1 MDRIQR
7 FINNHFH
14 GKLSNG
20 RIQRIHEFKRLVL
33 NMPYTQTYYLYKKNP
48 TSFFRE
54 DEFEARVRD
63 KKSRVKGKK

>member
-7 FINNHFH
+7 FINKRLS
-14 GKLSNG
+14 GKHSDD
-20 RIQRIHEFKRLVL
+20 RIRRIHEFKRLVL

-54 DEFEARVRD
+54 DEFEARV
-63 KKSRVKGKK
+63 KGVK